1 MQQTSYTKEF
11 KREAV
16 KLALESDQSKLQI
29 ATNLGV
35 KYSTLMSWL
44 YKSMKK
50 TPKNE
55 SHTTHKSR
63 YQELLDENQKLKK
76 ELKQA
81 QLEREILKKAAAYFA
96 SQDM

>member
-1 MQQTSYTKEF
+1 MINETYTEEF

-50 TPKNE
+50 SPKNE
-55 SHTTHKSR
+55 VSTSHKSR
-63 YQELLDENQKLKK
+63 YQELLNENQKLKK

-81 QLEREILKKAAAYFA
+81 KLEREILKKAAAYFA
-96 SQDM
+96 NQDM